1 MKLRL
6 AAFAATM
13 LLAPA
18 LVALPGYSDVAH
30 ARKLA
35 PEKEKKQVLQR
46 ATTVK
51 SSKSNSSDRIVLPKS
66 TTGVAR
72 ATTVKSS
79 KSNSSDRFVLP
90 KGTTGWARA
99 TTVKSSKSN
108 SSDRLVRP

>member
-6 AAFAATM
+6 AALAATM
-13 LLAPA
+13 FLAPA
-18 LVALPGYSDVAH
+18 LVALPGHSDVAH
-30 ARKLA
+30 ARKLV
-35 PEKEKKQVLQR
+35 PEKKKQEAQR

-79 KSNSSDRFVLP
+79 KSNSSDRFV
-90 KGTTGWARA
+90 
-99 TTVKSSKSN
+99 
-108 SSDRLVRP
+108 RP